1 MKSLLLMLTF
11 LLICFSCSNPEKSK
25 SFVDVCRC
33 LSEPGNS
40 SWMKEN
46 ENACRDAISD
56 AIGVPNWEKVNF
68 SRNPDLDAKF
78 DKLARDCG
86 Y

>member
-1 MKSLLLMLTF
+1 MKSTLLMITF
-11 LLICFSCSNPEKSK
+11 LLLCFSCSNSV
-25 SFVDVCRC
+25 SVDVCRC

-40 SWMKEN
+40 SWMKKHKD
-46 ENACRDAISD
+46 ACRDAISS

-68 SRNPDLDAKF
+68 SRNPNLDAKWNQ
-78 DKLARDCG
+78 LVRDCG